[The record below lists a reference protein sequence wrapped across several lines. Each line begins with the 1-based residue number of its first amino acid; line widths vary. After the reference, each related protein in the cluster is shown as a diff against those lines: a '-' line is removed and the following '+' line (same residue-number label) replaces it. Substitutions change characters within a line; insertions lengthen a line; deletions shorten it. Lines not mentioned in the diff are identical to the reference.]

1 MIPFRHPACQVNL
14 WAGHCVAL
22 PATLARGSLPQPG
35 LEHQNEFD
43 ELTSIDIDIHT
54 IYISD
59 IDIDLQNK

>member
-1 MIPFRHPACQVNL
+1 M
-14 WAGHCVAL
+14 AL